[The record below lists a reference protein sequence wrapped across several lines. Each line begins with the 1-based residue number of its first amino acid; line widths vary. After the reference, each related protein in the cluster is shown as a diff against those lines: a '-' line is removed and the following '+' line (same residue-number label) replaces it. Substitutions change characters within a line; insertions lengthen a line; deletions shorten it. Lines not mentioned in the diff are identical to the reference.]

1 MYELLAQKIL
11 NELKLKVGVDVN
23 EYTIP
28 WIAKT
33 IKDEV
38 NSIPMDAEVILP
50 SETLSC
56 EQDAEYG
63 RAIKEKL
70 KSLETENIPADM

>member
-1 MYELLAQKIL
+1 MKDLEEKIIIHIQQSSFTP
-11 NELKLKVGVDVN
+11 KVSRV
-23 EYTIP
+23 
-28 WIAKT
+28 
-33 IKDEV
+33 
-38 NSIPMDAEVILP
+38 DAEVILP